1 VFILWYAR
9 KVKKNPQSSPMYK
22 LDDYWR
28 KRTDN
33 INTDNNIEVTRT
45 LSSWIVW
52 GVLCAVFIFLS
63 ITKTSS
69 GYTITYTDIL
79 LANSLHHIPIIPILT
94 LAFFAMGFITL
105 RKGAQFFIL
114 NLLLFTVL
122 FLIVGVLGYQWYVM
136 EIATLFLVMGIASGI
151 ACNVSIDHV
160 FKLFL
165 EGCKD
170 IMSAALIVGMA
181 GGIIIILQ
189 DGKIIDTMLYSMSK
203 SMENIGQTGSLGMM
217 YVFTSILNLIIPS
230 GSAKAA
236 LIVPI
241 MAPFAD
247 MVQISRQTMVLAYQL
262 GDGITTMITPA
273 SGVLLGCLGVARIP
287 YSIWAKWIIRFI
299 LFLSLVGFLLLLPT
313 VFFQLTGF

>member
-1 VFILWYAR
+1 
-9 KVKKNPQSSPMYK
+9 MYK
-22 LDDYWR
+22 LDEYWR
-28 KRTDN
+28 KRTDGIVGEN
-33 INTDNNIEVTRT
+33 KIEVTRT
-45 LSSWIVW
+45 ISSWIVW
-52 GVLCAVFIFLS
+52 GVLLIVFIYLS
-63 ITKTSS
+63 VTN
-69 GYTITYTDIL
+69 TYTNISL
-79 LANSLHHIPIIPILT
+79 GNTVNSVPIIPILT
-94 LAFFAMGFITL
+94 LVFFVLGFITL
-105 RKGAQFFIL
+105 RNGAQFFVL

-122 FLIVGVLGYQWYVM
+122 FLIVGVLGYHWYVM

-151 ACNVSIDHV
+151 ACNVSIDNV
-160 FKLFL
+160 FRLFL

-189 DGKIIDTMLYSMSK
+189 DGKIIDTILFSMSA

-241 MAPFAD
+241 MAQFAD
-247 MVQISRQTMVLAYQL
+247 MVAISRQTMVLAFQM

-287 YSIWAKWIIRFI
+287 YSIWAKWIIKFI
-299 LFLSLVGFLLLLPT
+299 LFMSVIGFLLLLPT
-313 VFFQLTGF
+313 VFFSLTGF